1 MDVYADTN
9 FLTRLYFE
17 TTPSGPCSRMLTGGL
32 AEGLRP
38 LPVSWLLRLEL
49 TNAFELSVF
58 VSRKT
63 GQIHITSEMAA
74 VAQATFLADLENG
87 SFLRRVDLPIQKVE
101 SMFVDLSLRHT
112 ARQGFRSY
120 DLLHVASAFALGCDT
135 FWSLDDR
142 ARKLAKIEGL
152 KTN

>member
-1 MDVYADTN
+1 M
-9 FLTRLYFE
+9 
-17 TTPSGPCSRMLTGGL
+17 
-32 AEGLRP
+32 
-38 LPVSWLLRLEL
+38 SWLLRLEL

-87 SFLRRVDLPIQKVE
+87 SFLRRVDLPIHKIE

-142 ARKLAKIEGL
+142 ARKLAKIQGL